1 MGKRLIIR
9 NADFS
14 ANAILPSLDD
24 LAYDGKT
31 FRQIFEGNN
40 ALNISAGFE
49 SGNYSTMV
57 IGAGTPNIT
66 DAVHDSGQYSLKAF
80 GTTSQQIKTPS
91 GFTSQF
97 LLACRVKCDRHVSGY
112 AGITYGTDNI
122 GVTSVTD
129 GFVTL
134 AFRSTSQRD
143 RQIFVGSWSSANLDC
158 YVDTPVAVDISVF
171 TTVPSESEWTELYNQ
186 YISIKKNA

>member
-31 FRQIFEGNN
+31 FRQIFEVNN

-49 SGNYSTMV
+49 SGNYSTMI
-57 IGAGTPNIT
+57 IGAGTPEIT
-66 DAVHDSGQYSLKAF
+66 DAVHDSGRYSLKAF
-80 GTTSQQIKTPS
+80 GTTSQQIKTPG

-97 LLACRVKCDRHVSGY
+97 LLASRIKCDRYVSGY
-112 AGITYGTDNI
+112 AGITYGNERI

-134 AFRSTSQRD
+134 AFLSTSQNGSGF
-143 RQIFVGSWSSANLDC
+143 FVGSWSSANLDC
-158 YVDTPVAVDISVF
+158 YIDTPVAVDISVF
-171 TTVPSESEWTELYNQ
+171 TTVPSGSEWTALYNQ
-186 YISIKKNA
+186 YISIKKRA